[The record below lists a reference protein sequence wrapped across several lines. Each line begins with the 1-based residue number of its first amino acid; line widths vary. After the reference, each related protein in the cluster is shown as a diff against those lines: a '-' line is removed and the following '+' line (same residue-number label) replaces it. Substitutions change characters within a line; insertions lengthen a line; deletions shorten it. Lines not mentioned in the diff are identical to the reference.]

1 MSPAPRDPGPRA
13 RRTVTAGPPAAGAP
27 ARRRTRNGPKDAA
40 ARLTRSRALAMLV
53 VMAVGLSAVVLRLTQ
68 VQALSASGYA
78 EKGADQRVRTIELAA
93 ERGSIFDRNG
103 IDLALSVNQQTVWA
117 NPRVVPDAEVT
128 DYARKLAPV
137 LRVDE
142 KVLVDRLG
150 RDRAAFVYLARKVD
164 DATAEAVKALALPGV
179 DFVPESKRFY
189 PSGALAGP
197 VLGAVG
203 LDNQGLSGLEVAYD
217 RSLAGK
223 PGQLV
228 LEQDPVG
235 RRIPQGR
242 TLFEPATRG
251 QDLVLTIDQSLQF
264 EVERALVEAVQSA
277 SARGGT
283 AVIADVRDGHILAMA
298 NIVGD
303 GAGSARPGGPG
314 EKNRAVT
321 DVYEPGSTNKVITMA
336 GAIEEGLVSPETR
349 YTVPD
354 KMAVGNHVFSD
365 HEPHPPVDWSVND
378 IFLNSSNIGT
388 IMVAQKLG
396 KEKLDHYL
404 REFGFGS
411 KTGLRFPGE
420 ASGLLLDPE
429 NWWVTSMGTVPIGNG
444 LAVSA
449 LQMLGVY
456 MSVANGGVWKPPV
469 LVGETVDAA
478 GVRHPV
484 EPGPS
489 RRVVSARTA
498 ELVNAMLT
506 DVVLRGTGSN
516 AAIPGY
522 TAAGKTGTARKPL
535 EGARGY
541 SGQYVASFAGFVP
554 AEDPRLA
561 AVVVLDE
568 PTPIYGGQVAAP
580 VFSRILQYALRL
592 ERIPPPPAAVAVDPA
607 DGSSRRPGTTVPPS
621 ADGPVEPAESPVRA
635 DRGST
640 LPRGTGVAR
649 GASDGERSG
658 ERRPNR
664 SD

>member
-1 MSPAPRDPGPRA
+1 
-13 RRTVTAGPPAAGAP
+13 
-27 ARRRTRNGPKDAA
+27 
-40 ARLTRSRALAMLV
+40 MLV
-53 VMAVGLSAVVLRLTQ
+53 VMTVGLSVVVLRLTQ
-68 VQALSASGYA
+68 VQALSASDYA
-78 EKGADQRVRTIELAA
+78 QKGANQRVRTISLAA
-93 ERGSIFDRNG
+93 ERGNIFDRNG

-117 NPRVVPDAEVT
+117 NPRVVPDAAG
-128 DYARKLAPV
+128 YAKQLAPI
-137 LRVDE
+137 LKVDE
-142 KVLVDRLG
+142 KVLVDRLS
-150 RDRAAFVYLARKVD
+150 REKAAFVYLARKVD
-164 DATAEAVKALALPGV
+164 DATAEAVRALALPGV

-189 PSGALAGP
+189 PSGGLAGP

-217 RSLAGK
+217 KSLAGK
-223 PGQLV
+223 PGELV
-228 LEQDPVG
+228 VEQDPVG
-235 RRIPQGR
+235 RRIPQGLSR
-242 TLFEPATRG
+242 LEPAVRG
-251 QDLVLTIDQSLQF
+251 QDLVLTIDQALQF
-264 EVERALVEAVQSA
+264 EVERALMDAVKGA
-277 SARGGT
+277 TARGGT
-283 AVIADVRDGHILAMA
+283 AIVADVRTGKILAMA

-303 GAGSARPGGPG
+303 GGGGARPGGPV

-336 GAIEEGLVSPETR
+336 GALEEGLVTPETR

-354 KMAVGNHVFSD
+354 KLQVGNHLFSD
-365 HEPHPPVDWSVND
+365 HEPHPPIDWSVND

-449 LQMLGVY
+449 LQMLHVY
-456 MSVANGGVWKPPV
+456 LSIANGGVWKPPV
-469 LVGETVDAA
+469 LVGETVDAD
-478 GVRHPV
+478 GVRHKV
-484 EPGPS
+484 EPGPA

-498 ELVNAMLT
+498 EMTNHMLR
-506 DVVLRGTGSN
+506 DVVLRGTGTN

-522 TAAGKTGTARKPL
+522 TVAGKTGTARKPL

-568 PTPIYGGQVAAP
+568 PRPIYGGQVAAP

-592 ERIPPPPAAVAVDPA
+592 ERIPPPPVVPVGALEPA
-607 DGSSRRPGTTVPPS
+607 PASPIPAS
-621 ADGPVEPAESPVRA
+621 ADGPVEPVDSTDRA
-635 DRGST
+635 DRGSS
-640 LPRGTGVAR
+640 LPRQKKSGQQESGPRAP
-649 GASDGERSG
+649 DG
-658 ERRPNR
+658 ERRPSR
-664 SD
+664 AG